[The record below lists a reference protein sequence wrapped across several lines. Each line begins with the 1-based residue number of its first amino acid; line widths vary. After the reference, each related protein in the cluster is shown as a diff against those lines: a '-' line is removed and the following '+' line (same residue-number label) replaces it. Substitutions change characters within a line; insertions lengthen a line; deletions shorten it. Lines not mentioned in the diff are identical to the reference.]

1 MFCFGGF
8 FNAWS
13 SQACV
18 GTYRCVIRDGRAV
31 SAPCGSAV
39 VGSRFAFLPAGRS
52 GKSSTCMLT
61 TIPCFDSLVV
71 VAASWGLMS
80 VFGWDFRSQA
90 AEGFEAPMSMFEAS
104 GLTTEPLKGRG
115 VMLSNC
121 LRGKGKKAPLFIAL
135 GRGEGR

>member
-1 MFCFGGF
+1 M
-8 FNAWS
+8 AEL
-13 SQACV
+13 
-18 GTYRCVIRDGRAV
+18 
-31 SAPCGSAV
+31 
-39 VGSRFAFLPAGRS
+39 FLPHVGVLWWGAGLL
-52 GKSSTCMLT
+52 SSLLGEVGRVLRACSHP
-61 TIPCFDSLVV
+61 IPCFDSLVV